1 MRIVLRVKGEP
12 YDGSSAMA
20 ELERNA
26 DTIRAFTPGNS
37 NRPDSIPAD
46 RVLHPFFGSESG
58 PDPGGVLAHFQGT
71 APEEMFEVL
80 VVGGSVA
87 MLFARDAGEDLRQ
100 ALARDPRLQGR
111 EVRVLHG
118 GHAAYKQP
126 QQLNKVAYFF
136 AHGYRPDVVFNL
148 DGFNEVA
155 NGFNNGVTGTHPLY
169 PTSPVWAG
177 LLWGRSDA
185 DAKQAAGK
193 MRLVQLG
200 QSYRDKLNGAK
211 RLGLMRSAITGS
223 VVRSQLRSI
232 QSQRANLQNLL
243 IEQAAPEAME
253 ELRSEDRELHGDSY
267 DRTEAAIMEL
277 SVRNW
282 VECSI
287 SLNAMCDARGVR
299 YLHALQPTLWDP
311 GSKPI
316 ADQEQGLSG
325 AKAWRQG
332 VESGYPMM
340 RLAIPEL
347 EAAGVE
353 FLDLSK
359 SFAEVEEPLYFDPC
373 HFEPSGSKML
383 VGEVAEAIMNLVR

>member
-1 MRIVLRVKGEP
+1 MRVILRMQGEP
-12 YDGSSAMA
+12 YDGPAILA

-26 DTIRAFTPGNS
+26 DTIKAFTPGNS
-37 NRPDSIPAD
+37 ARPDFIPAD

-58 PDPGGVLAHFQGT
+58 PDPGGVLAHFQTT
-71 APEEMFEVL
+71 APDEMFEVL
-80 VVGGSVA
+80 VVGGSVS
-87 MLFARDAGEDLRQ
+87 MLFARDAGEELRQ
-100 ALARDPRLQGR
+100 TLAKDPRLEGR

-136 AHGYRPDVVFNL
+136 AHGYRPDVVLNL

-169 PTSPVWAG
+169 PTPPVWAG
-177 LLWGRSDA
+177 LLWGRSGADA
-185 DAKQAAGK
+185 DLAAGK
-193 MRLVQLG
+193 VRLRQLG
-200 QSYRDKLNGAK
+200 RDYRDKLDGAK
-211 RLGLMRSAITGS
+211 RLGLLNSSITGS
-223 VVRSQLRSI
+223 WARSRLRSI
-232 QSQRANLQNLL
+232 QNQRAELQNLL
-243 IEQAAPEAME
+243 IEQEAPDALEQK
-253 ELRSEDRELHGDSY
+253 RSQDRELRGDSY
-267 DRTEAAIMEL
+267 DRQEAAIMEL

-282 VECSI
+282 IECSI
-287 SLNAMCDARGVR
+287 SMSAMCQARGVE

-311 GSKPI
+311 GAKPI

-332 VESGYPMM
+332 VEAGYPMM
-340 RLAIPEL
+340 RSAIPKL

-359 SFAEVEEPLYFDPC
+359 SFAEVKEPIYFDPC
-373 HFEPSGSKML
+373 HFKPEGSKML
-383 VGEVAEAIMNLVR
+383 VAEIAKAILELAR